1 MNYNLD
7 KMLFRLV
14 EEIERIE
21 DTKTKFGH
29 VMRSIKSDINLGR
42 FPSISSGLLEASLT
56 TTVSPTS
63 LSGLAI
69 AGVDGGLAKKHLKS
83 MDLILTRGISVVF
96 RFGRGEGPD
105 VEFIP
110 DPFPEPI
117 IKPVMQSLSSVEL
130 DQLAS
135 LERISTEI
143 QVTLSLLEEFHID
156 IVLIDGSLVHH
167 PRDRPSTASPV
178 FEKYQETLAL
188 YRQLYHKVKRSRST
202 LVGIIKDSRSTRVV
216 NMLGEILPHIIRK
229 PDVFEKMQGIDYRWL
244 LKISKDSDLLDTFL
258 DQGERTFAFR
268 MSYELGDNPPLP
280 DDIKN
285 WSSQIWITYLKTARE
300 DSPLRIEIIG
310 KEGVVPVSHI
320 NKTLSAILPL
330 SYHHPEYG
338 LPSPIVE
345 ADARARITNHEARL
359 IIDRLLALSG
369 LSYSLLEQRRSRNPF
384 GG

>member
-1 MNYNLD
+1 MDQNLD
-7 KMLFRLV
+7 RMLFQLV
-14 EEIERIE
+14 EKIERIE
-21 DTKTKFGH
+21 TTRAKFGR
-29 VMRSIKSDINLGR
+29 VMRSIKLDIDLGR
-42 FPSISSGLLEASLT
+42 FPSISRNILETPLI

-63 LSGLAI
+63 LSGLTI
-69 AGVDGGLAKKHLKS
+69 AGVDGGLVKKRFKS
-83 MDLILTRGISVVF
+83 MDLILTRGISVIF
-96 RFGRGEGPD
+96 QFGTDVGPD
-105 VEFIP
+105 VEFVP
-110 DPFPEPI
+110 NPFPEPI

-143 QVTLSLLEEFHID
+143 QVTLNLLEDFHID
-156 IVLIDGSLVHH
+156 IVLIDGSLIHH
-167 PRDRPSTASPV
+167 PRDRPSTASPI

-188 YRQLYHKVKRSRST
+188 YRQLYHKIKQSRSA
-202 LVGIIKDSRSTRVV
+202 LVGVVKDSRSIRVV
-216 NMLGEILPHIIRK
+216 NILGEILPHIIRK
-229 PDVFEKMQGIDYRWL
+229 PEVFEKIQGVDYRWL

-258 DQGERTFAFR
+258 DEGERTFAFR
-268 MSYELGDNPPLP
+268 MSNELDDNTSLP

-300 DSPLRIEIIG
+300 DTPIRIEIFG
-310 KEGVVPVSHI
+310 KEETDPINHI
-320 NKTLSAILPL
+320 NKILSAILPL

-345 ADARARITNHEARL
+345 ADVRARITNHEARL

-369 LSYSLLEQRRSRNPF
+369 LSYSAIDQRRSRNPF

>member
-1 MNYNLD
+1 MDHNLD
-7 KMLFRLV
+7 RMLFQLV
-14 EEIERIE
+14 EEIKRIE
-21 DTKTKFGH
+21 SIRTKFGQ
-29 VMRSIKSDINLGR
+29 VMRSIKPDIDLGR
-42 FPSISSGLLEASLT
+42 YPSISSSLLETAFT

-63 LSGLAI
+63 LSGLI
-69 AGVDGGLAKKHLKS
+69 TAGVDGGLVKKRLKS

-96 RFGRGEGPD
+96 RFGTGEGPD
-105 VEFIP
+105 VEFVP
-110 DPFPEPI
+110 NPFPEPI

-143 QVTLSLLEEFHID
+143 QVTLNLLKEFHID
-156 IVLIDGSLVHH
+156 IILIDGSLIHH

-178 FEKYQETLAL
+178 YEKYQETLAL
-188 YRQLYHKVKRSRST
+188 YRQLYHKVKKSRST
-202 LVGIIKDSRSTRVV
+202 LVGVVKDSRSTRLV

-229 PDVFEKMQGIDYRWL
+229 PEVFEKIQGVDYRWL

-258 DQGERTFAFR
+258 DEGERTFAFR
-268 MSYELGDNPPLP
+268 MSYELGDNTSLP

-285 WSSQIWITYLKTARE
+285 WASRIWITYLKTARE
-300 DSPLRIEIIG
+300 DSPIRIEVLG
-310 KEGVVPVSHI
+310 KEGVDPVAHI

-359 IIDRLLALSG
+359 VIDRLLALSG
-369 LSYSLLEQRRSRNPF
+369 LSYSLIEQRRSRNPF